1 MNHFSRM
8 SCNRSQRQLIVL
20 LFIAVVTFTSVI
32 PTSAAEEK
40 TKRRRKSRRAAAAE
54 QAAGPRN
61 YRSKNF
67 IMHTDLPKKEAE
79 DLLKRME
86 TMLRLISRYWGA
98 PCRKTIECYVVKDL
112 QKWPPG
118 SLHPRGVQSIA
129 VGGGVTLS
137 QSQALLA
144 NDQIIDA
151 DAVVYAVAERG
162 VPLHEAVHAYCAL
175 TFGRTGPTWY
185 SEGMAEMG
193 NYWRQNDSSVKLEPI
208 VLQYL
213 QNSEIKK
220 LEEIVYGVQNSGD
233 SWREYAW
240 RWALCHLLANNPNYA
255 KRFRPLGLALLNKQN
270 VDFKQVYGAMFQE
283 ILFEYEFFIQ
293 HLDQGLRSDLISFDW
308 KRKFRKSRGN
318 SRVRAKISAGRGW
331 QPSGLMVD
339 AEIEYQYSVEG
350 HWKLD
355 KKGPE
360 LDADGNVILPPP
372 TAEPAGNDNV
382 IASAKPAPEKPADAN
397 DSDTVPSPGQLVG
410 IVLIYDEDTGY
421 RLSKPF
427 NLGRYGTFTAP
438 ETGNLYLRCHDK
450 WNEIADNSGTASVSI
465 KEQGVGAP
473 LIEPKAEVLRTS
485 KLRSTKK

>member
-1 MNHFSRM
+1 MNHFCPM
-8 SCNRSQRQLIVL
+8 SCNRSRRQLFVL
-20 LFIAVVTFTSVI
+20 LFLIAVTWSSVTLAN
-32 PTSAAEEK
+32 PAEEK
-40 TKRRRKSRRAAAAE
+40 TKRRRKNRKADATE
-54 QAAGPRN
+54 KAAGPRN

-67 IMHTDLPKKEAE
+67 IMHTDLPKKEAQ

-129 VGGGVTLS
+129 TGGGVTLS
-137 QSQALLA
+137 QSQALVA
-144 NDQIIDA
+144 NQQIVDA

-208 VLQYL
+208 VLHYL
-213 QNSEIKK
+213 QNAETKK
-220 LEEIVYGVQNSGD
+220 LSEIVYGAQISGD

-255 KRFRPLGLALLNKQN
+255 NRFRPLGLALLNKKN

-283 ILFEYEFFIQ
+283 IVFEYEFFIR

-318 SRVRAKISAGRGW
+318 SRVRARTLAGRGW

-350 HWKLD
+350 HWKLA

-372 TAEPAGNDNV
+372 TSEPAGNDNV
-382 IASAKPAPEKPADAN
+382 VASAKPAAEKPDDASGGN
-397 DSDTVPSPGQLVG
+397 EAPSAGQLVG
-410 IVLIYDEDTGY
+410 IVLIYDEDAGY

-438 ETGNLYLRCHDK
+438 ARGNLYLRCNDK
-450 WNEIADNSGTASVSI
+450 WNEIADNSGTISASI
-465 KEQGVGAP
+465 KEQGKGVP
-473 LIEPKAEVLRTS
+473 LKEPNAEVLRTS
-485 KLRSTKK
+485 KLKSTNK